1 VTARKR
7 NWIVGVAL
15 FTVVAAAGL
24 AIAASMAASRI
35 EPFAREAAIRYLS
48 QRFASDV
55 ELRTLHVRLP
65 QTSLL
70 RLLLTRGRG
79 MSATIEGEGLSM
91 RLKNR
96 PSAAPLFVIRTFHSE
111 VGVDSLLHPP
121 VRVSQIL
128 VDGMDIQIPP
138 RGERPDFSSH
148 AVPRL
153 GNAAGPAPAA
163 PGMGAGAII
172 EKVTIR
178 NAAFTLQPKDAH
190 KVPLRFEIQNLQLQS
205 VGPGEPMKYDVSLL
219 NAKPPGKIYSTGAF
233 GPWASGEPGETP
245 IDGDYRFE
253 KADLGVFAG
262 IAGTLNSTGRFEG
275 RLSALTVRGQAT
287 IPNFRLRISGNPVPL
302 TARFTAM
309 VDGTNGN
316 TTLQPVV
323 ATLGSTSFTTS
334 GAIVKHEADQHR
346 TISLNVSMP
355 DGNLRDVLRLA
366 MKGDPFM
373 EGRLSLNTKLGI
385 PPLAGKVREK
395 LELDGRFEIH
405 DGKFL
410 HSTIQNQ
417 IENLSQRAQGQPGN
431 PTAEQVV
438 SHMSGVFRM
447 ENAAIRFNKLS
458 FGLPGADLDLAG
470 DYNLDSDALNF
481 GGSLKLQA
489 TISQMVTG
497 WKRALL
503 KPVDRFFEKDGAGT
517 FLNVRIDGTS
527 KAPKLGVVI
536 AGKTL
541 EAPLRKR

>member
-7 NWIVGVAL
+7 NWIAGIVLFAIVA
-15 FTVVAAAGL
+15 VAGL
-24 AIAASMAASRI
+24 AIAASIVASRI
-35 EPFAREAAIRYLS
+35 EPYAREAAVRYLS
-48 QRFASDV
+48 ERFASDV
-55 ELRTLHVRLP
+55 ELHALHVRMP
-65 QTSLL
+65 QTSVV

-79 MSATIEGEGLSM
+79 ISARIEGESLSM

-96 PSAAPLFVIRTFHSE
+96 PAAAPLFAIRTFHCE

-121 VRVSQIL
+121 LRVSEIF
-128 VDGMDIQIPP
+128 VDGMEIQIPP
-138 RGERPDFSSH
+138 RGERPQWPASAGEQSDTATGAPS
-148 AVPRL
+148 L
-153 GNAAGPAPAA
+153 GS
-163 PGMGAGAII
+163 GAII

-178 NAAFTLQPKDAH
+178 NAALTLQPKDPR

-205 VGPGEPMKYDVSLL
+205 VGAGEPMDYDVSLQ
-219 NAKPPGKIYSTGAF
+219 NAKPPGKIYATGAF
-233 GPWASGEPGETP
+233 GPWASDEPGETP
-245 IDGDYRFE
+245 IDGEYRFE

-287 IPNFRLRISGNPVPL
+287 VPNFRLRISGNPVPL
-302 TARFTAM
+302 NARFTAL

-316 TTLQPVV
+316 TTLQPVA
-323 ATLGSTSFTTS
+323 ATLGSSSFTTS
-334 GAIVKHEADQHR
+334 GAIVKHEAEQHR

-355 DGNLRDVLRLA
+355 NGNLRDVLRLA

-373 EGRLSLNTKLGI
+373 EGRLALSTKIDI
-385 PPLAGKVREK
+385 PPLAGKIREK
-395 LELDGRFEIH
+395 LELDGRFEIRE
-405 DGKFL
+405 GKFM

-417 IENLSQRAQGQPGN
+417 IENLSQRARGQPGN
-431 PTAEQVV
+431 PAAEQAV
-438 SHMSGVFRM
+438 SHMSGVFHM
-447 ENAAIRFNKLS
+447 ENAAIHFSNVS

-470 DYNLDSDALNF
+470 DYSLDSDALDF
-481 GGSLKLQA
+481 GGTLKLQA

-517 FLNVRIDGTS
+517 FLNIRIDGTS

-536 AGKTL
+536 AGRTF
-541 EAPLRKR
+541 EAPLPKRK

>member
-7 NWIVGVAL
+7 NWIVGLAL
-15 FTVVAAAGL
+15 FTVVAVAGL
-24 AIAASMAASRI
+24 AIAASIAASRI
-35 EPFAREAAIRYLS
+35 EPFARDAAIRYLS
-48 QRFASDV
+48 RRFASDV
-55 ELRTLHVRLP
+55 ELRALRVRLP
-65 QTSLL
+65 QTSLW

-79 MSATIEGEGLSM
+79 ITARIEGDALSM
-91 RLKNR
+91 RLKDR
-96 PSAAPLFVIRTFHSE
+96 PAAAPLFAIRTFHCE

-121 VRVSQIL
+121 VRVSQVF
-128 VDGMDIQIPP
+128 VDGMEIQIPP
-138 RGERPDFSSH
+138 RGERPQLSSSSS
-148 AVPRL
+148 AQPE
-153 GNAAGPAPAA
+153 GATGPASSSSGP
-163 PGMGAGAII
+163 GAII
-172 EKVTIR
+172 EKVTIQ
-178 NAAFTLQPKDAH
+178 NAVLVLQPKNAR

-205 VGPGEPMKYDVSLL
+205 GVAGEPMKYDVSLL
-219 NAKPPGKIYSTGAF
+219 NAKPPGKIYAAGAF

-262 IAGTLNSTGRFEG
+262 IAGTMNSTGRFEG
-275 RLSALTVRGQAT
+275 RLSALTVRGQASV
-287 IPNFRLRISGNPVPL
+287 PNFRLRRSGNPVPL
-302 TARFTAM
+302 TARFTAL

-334 GAIVKHEADQHR
+334 GGIVRHEANQPR
-346 TISLNVSMP
+346 AISLTVSMP
-355 DGNLRDVLRLA
+355 NGNLRDVLRLA

-373 EGRLSLNTKLGI
+373 EGRLALNTKIDI

-395 LELDGRFEIH
+395 IELDGRFEVH

-410 HSTIQNQ
+410 HSTIQKQ

-431 PTAEQVV
+431 PVAEQVV
-438 SHMSGVFRM
+438 SHMSGVFHM

-527 KAPKLGVVI
+527 KAPKLGVII
-536 AGKTL
+536 AGRTL
-541 EAPLRKR
+541 EAPLPKRK